1 MENLYRSPLAKS
13 TGRRTVEQPLYGQF
27 PSLFNL
33 RASRL
38 LINSRAMKSTPLPLF
53 ACLLLLLPCIAG
65 AEPPRYQHRT
75 STDPHGTGK
84 FYMGREISRVMGHQ
98 GASWLDRPERE
109 VEEAPEALLD
119 ALGTLTG
126 MTVAD
131 IGAGSGYFA
140 FRLAQRVGAGGRVL
154 AVDIQDEMLH
164 IIRRRAAQRKIENVE
179 PIRGTIQNPGLS
191 PESVDLAL
199 LVDVYHE
206 FSHPWEM
213 IQGIHQALKPGGRL
227 VLVEYRA
234 EDPTVPILR
243 LHKMS
248 QDQVRREIS
257 AHPLV
262 WAETLD
268 LLPRQHIVIFR
279 RPEK

>member
-1 MENLYRSPLAKS
+1 M
-13 TGRRTVEQPLYGQF
+13 
-27 PSLFNL
+27 
-33 RASRL
+33 
-38 LINSRAMKSTPLPLF
+38 
-53 ACLLLLLPCIAG
+53 
-65 AEPPRYQHRT
+65 
-75 STDPHGTGK
+75 D
-84 FYMGREISRVMGHQ
+84 REISRVMGHQ

-109 VEEAPEALLD
+109 SEEKPEALLD
-119 ALGTLTG
+119 VLGSLKG
-126 MTVAD
+126 MSVAD
-131 IGAGSGYFA
+131 IGAGSGYFS
-140 FRLAQRVGAGGRVL
+140 FRLAQRVGPAGRVL
-154 AVDIQDEMLH
+154 AVDIQDEMLQ

-179 PIRGTIQNPGLS
+179 PIRGTIQDPGLS

-213 IQGIHQALKPGGRL
+213 VQGIYRALKPGGRL

-262 WAETLD
+262 WVETLD
-268 LLPRQHIVIFR
+268 LLPRQHIIIFK
-279 RPEK
+279 RPAQ

>member
-1 MENLYRSPLAKS
+1 MDNPLLS
-13 TGRRTVEQPLYGQF
+13 QF
-27 PSLFNL
+27 PPLCDPL
-33 RASRL
+33 EGRL
-38 LINSRAMKSTPLPLF
+38 LLNWLAMKSSPVLLLAWVLPL
-53 ACLLLLLPCIAG
+53 LLTTVAQ
-65 AEPPRYQHRT
+65 AETPRYEHRT

-109 VEEAPEALLD
+109 SEEDPEALLD
-119 ALGTLTG
+119 ALGTLKA

-131 IGAGSGYFA
+131 VGAGSGYFA
-140 FRLAQRVGAGGRVL
+140 FRLARRVGTAGRVL
-154 AVDIQDEMLH
+154 AVDIQDEMLQ
-164 IIRRRAAQRKIENVE
+164 IIRRRAAQRKIDNVK
-179 PIRGTIQNPGLS
+179 PIRGTIQDPGLA

-206 FSHPWEM
+206 LSHPWEM
-213 IQGIHQALKPGGRL
+213 IRGIHRALKPGGRL

-234 EDPTVPILR
+234 EDPAVPILR

-257 AHPLV
+257 VHPLV
-262 WAETLD
+262 WVETLD

>member
-1 MENLYRSPLAKS
+1 ME
-13 TGRRTVEQPLYGQF
+13 
-27 PSLFNL
+27 
-33 RASRL
+33 SRFVP
-38 LINSRAMKSTPLPLF
+38 AV
-53 ACLLLLLPCIAG
+53 ACLLLVLLPSF
-65 AEPPRYQHRT
+65 AEAEAPRYEYRT
-75 STDPHGTGK
+75 SADPHGSGK

-109 VEEAPEALLD
+109 AEEAPEALLD
-119 ALGTLTG
+119 SLGIQKG
-126 MTVAD
+126 MAVAD
-131 IGAGSGYFA
+131 IGAGSGYFS

-154 AVDIQDEMLH
+154 AVDIQDEMLQ
-164 IIRRRAAQRKIENVE
+164 IIRRRAAQRKIGNVE
-179 PIRGTIQNPGLS
+179 PIRGTIQDPGLP

-213 IQGIHQALKPGGRL
+213 IQGIHRALKPGGRL

-234 EDPTVPILR
+234 EDPAVPILR
-243 LHKMS
+243 LHKMT

-257 AHPLV
+257 VHPLV
-262 WAETLD
+262 WVETLD

-279 RPEK
+279 KPVQ

>member
-1 MENLYRSPLAKS
+1 MKRHALLSLAI
-13 TGRRTVEQPLYGQF
+13 
-27 PSLFNL
+27 
-33 RASRL
+33 A
-38 LINSRAMKSTPLPLF
+38 
-53 ACLLLLLPCIAG
+53 LLLQIPAG
-65 AEPPRYQHRT
+65 AGSGPPRYEHRT

-109 VEEAPEALLD
+109 VEEDPEALLD
-119 ALGTLTG
+119 SLGIQEG

-131 IGAGSGYFA
+131 IGAGSGYFS
-140 FRLAQRVGAGGRVL
+140 FRLARRVGAGGRVL
-154 AVDIQDEMLH
+154 AVDIQDEMLQ
-164 IIRRRAAQRKIENVE
+164 IIRRRASRRNIGNVE
-179 PIRGTIQNPGLS
+179 PIRGTIQDPGLS

-199 LVDVYHE
+199 MVDVYHE

-213 IQGIHQALKPGGRL
+213 IQGIHRALKPGGRL

-234 EDPTVPILR
+234 EDPAVPILR
-243 LHKMS
+243 LHKMT

-257 AHPLV
+257 VHPLV
-262 WAETLD
+262 WVETLD

-279 RPEK
+279 KPAQ

>member
-1 MENLYRSPLAKS
+1 
-13 TGRRTVEQPLYGQF
+13 
-27 PSLFNL
+27 
-33 RASRL
+33 
-38 LINSRAMKSTPLPLF
+38 MKSTPFHLLACVLPF
-53 ACLLLLLPCIAG
+53 LLQSISG
-65 AEPPRYQHRT
+65 AEPPRYEHRM

-84 FYMGREISRVMGHQ
+84 FYMDREISRVMGHQ

-109 VEEAPEALLD
+109 SEENPEALLD
-119 ALGTLTG
+119 ALGNLKG

-131 IGAGSGYFA
+131 IGAGSGYFS
-140 FRLAQRVGAGGRVL
+140 FRLAERVGAEGRVL
-154 AVDIQDEMLH
+154 AVDIQDEMLQ
-164 IIRRRAAQRKIENVE
+164 IIRRRSARRKIENVE
-179 PIRGTIQNPGLS
+179 PVRGTVQDPGLS

-213 IQGIHQALKPGGRL
+213 IRGIHRALKPGGRL

-234 EDPTVPILR
+234 EDPAVPILR

-248 QDQVRREIS
+248 QHQVRREIS

-262 WAETLD
+262 WVETLD

-279 RPEK
+279 RPVP

>member
-1 MENLYRSPLAKS
+1 
-13 TGRRTVEQPLYGQF
+13 
-27 PSLFNL
+27 
-33 RASRL
+33 
-38 LINSRAMKSTPLPLF
+38 MKSSPLPLF
-53 ACLLLLLPCIAG
+53 PCLLLLLSSVAG
-65 AEPPRYQHRT
+65 AEPPRYEHRM

-109 VEEAPEALLD
+109 SEENPEALLD
-119 ALGTLTG
+119 ALGNLKG
-126 MTVAD
+126 LTVAD
-131 IGAGSGYFA
+131 IGAGSGYFS
-140 FRLAQRVGAGGRVL
+140 FRLAGRVGAGGRVL
-154 AVDIQDEMLH
+154 AVDIQDEMLQ
-164 IIRRRAAQRKIENVE
+164 IIRRRAAQRKIDNVE
-179 PIRGTIQNPGLS
+179 PIRGTIQDPGLS

-199 LVDVYHE
+199 MVDVYHE
-206 FSHPWEM
+206 CSHPWEM
-213 IQGIHQALKPGGRL
+213 IQGIHRALKPGGRL

-234 EDPTVPILR
+234 EDPAVPILR

-257 AHPLV
+257 VHPLV
-262 WAETLD
+262 WVETLD

>member
-1 MENLYRSPLAKS
+1 MKLRSVPVLA
-13 TGRRTVEQPLYGQF
+13 G
-27 PSLFNL
+27 
-33 RASRL
+33 
-38 LINSRAMKSTPLPLF
+38 
-53 ACLLLLLPCIAG
+53 LLLFLLPSFAE
-65 AEPPRYQHRT
+65 AEPPRYEYRT

-119 ALGTLTG
+119 SLGIQKG
-126 MTVAD
+126 MAVAD
-131 IGAGSGYFA
+131 IGAGSGYFS

-154 AVDIQDEMLH
+154 AVDIQDEMLQ
-164 IIRRRAAQRKIENVE
+164 IIRRRAAQRKIGNVE
-179 PIRGTIQNPGLS
+179 PIRGTIQDPGLP

-213 IQGIHQALKPGGRL
+213 IRGIHRALKPGGRL

-234 EDPTVPILR
+234 EDPAVPILR
-243 LHKMS
+243 LHKMT

-257 AHPLV
+257 VHPLV
-262 WAETLD
+262 WVETLD

-279 RPEK
+279 KPVQ

>member
-1 MENLYRSPLAKS
+1 M
-13 TGRRTVEQPLYGQF
+13 
-27 PSLFNL
+27 
-33 RASRL
+33 
-38 LINSRAMKSTPLPLF
+38 
-53 ACLLLLLPCIAG
+53 
-65 AEPPRYQHRT
+65 
-75 STDPHGTGK
+75 D
-84 FYMGREISRVMGHQ
+84 REISRVMGHQ

-109 VEEAPEALLD
+109 SEENPEALLD
-119 ALGTLTG
+119 ALGSLKG
-126 MTVAD
+126 MSVAD
-131 IGAGSGYFA
+131 IGAGSGYFS
-140 FRLAQRVGAGGRVL
+140 FRLAHRVGPEGRVL
-154 AVDIQDEMLH
+154 AVDIQDEMLQ
-164 IIRRRAAQRKIENVE
+164 IIRRRAARRKIENVE
-179 PIRGTIQNPGLS
+179 PVRGTIQDPGLS

-262 WAETLD
+262 WVETLD
-268 LLPRQHIVIFR
+268 LLPRQHIVIFKKPAR
-279 RPEK
+279 

>member
-1 MENLYRSPLAKS
+1 MTP
-13 TGRRTVEQPLYGQF
+13 TPF
-27 PSLFNL
+27 H
-33 RASRL
+33 L
-38 LINSRAMKSTPLPLF
+38 L
-53 ACLLLLLPCIAG
+53 ACLLPLLLQGISG
-65 AEPPRYQHRT
+65 AEPPRYEHRT

-84 FYMGREISRVMGHQ
+84 FYMGREISQVMGHR
-98 GASWLDRPERE
+98 GAPWLDRPERE
-109 VEEAPEALLD
+109 SEENPEALLN
-119 ALGTLTG
+119 ALGDLRG

-131 IGAGSGYFA
+131 IGAGSGYFS
-140 FRLAQRVGAGGRVL
+140 FRLAGRVGAGGRVL
-154 AVDIQDEMLH
+154 AVDIQDEMLQ

-179 PIRGTIQNPGLS
+179 PIRGTIQDPGLS

-213 IQGIHQALKPGGRL
+213 VQGIHRALKPGGRL

-257 AHPLV
+257 VHPLV
-262 WAETLD
+262 WVETLD
-268 LLPRQHIVIFR
+268 LLPRQHIVIFK
-279 RPEK
+279 RPAR

>member
-1 MENLYRSPLAKS
+1 MR
-13 TGRRTVEQPLYGQF
+13 
-27 PSLFNL
+27 
-33 RASRL
+33 
-38 LINSRAMKSTPLPLF
+38 STPFPLLACILPL
-53 ACLLLLLPCIAG
+53 LLQGISG
-65 AEPPRYQHRT
+65 AEPPRYEHRT

-84 FYMGREISRVMGHQ
+84 FYLGREISRVMGHQ
-98 GASWLDRPERE
+98 GASWLERPERE
-109 VEEAPEALLD
+109 VEEDPEALLD

-126 MTVAD
+126 MTIAD
-131 IGAGSGYFA
+131 IGAGSGYFS
-140 FRLAQRVGAGGRVL
+140 FRLAKRVGSGGRVL
-154 AVDIQDEMLH
+154 AVDIQDEMLQ
-164 IIRRRAAQRKIENVE
+164 IIRRRSAQRKIGNVK
-179 PIRGTIQNPGLS
+179 PIRGTIQDPGLS

-213 IQGIHQALKPGGRL
+213 IRGIHRSLKPGGRL

-234 EDPTVPILR
+234 EDPAVPILR

-262 WAETLD
+262 WVETLD
-268 LLPRQHIVIFR
+268 LLPRQHIVIFQK
-279 RPEK
+279 PTG